1 LCGDVGADGAGVR
14 GGGAKG
20 ERRKGKGERGFMDA
34 TTIFPEPLEI
44 VNTLLF
50 RSLFEIF
57 LEYFSNRS

>member
-14 GGGAKG
+14 GEG
-20 ERRKGKGERGFMDA
+20 RRGKGERGFMDA
-34 TTIFPEPLEI
+34 TTIFPEPLKI